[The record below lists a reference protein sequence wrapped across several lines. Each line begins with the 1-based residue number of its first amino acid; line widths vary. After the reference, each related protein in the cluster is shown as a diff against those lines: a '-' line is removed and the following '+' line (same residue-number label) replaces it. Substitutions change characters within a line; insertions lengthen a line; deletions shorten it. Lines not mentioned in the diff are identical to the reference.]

1 LHHLAFLSDDYHQL
15 APLDKLVDVL
25 PVESLTLKQFDYAV
39 DDYQQQCDRQ
49 QLTALQSQ
57 LVMWQQV
64 LTNNPQVFL
73 AVNEWQASYLAIVDA
88 LQNKDA
94 LSESQV
100 IEINHGT
107 IAQVIASINRLKQ
120 ARLSCSN

>member
-1 LHHLAFLSDDYHQL
+1 
-15 APLDKLVDVL
+15 
-25 PVESLTLKQFDYAV
+25 
-39 DDYQQQCDRQ
+39 
-49 QLTALQSQ
+49 LQSQ

-73 AVNEWQASYLAIVDA
+73 AVSEWQASYLAIVDA

>member
-1 LHHLAFLSDDYHQL
+1 MN
-15 APLDKLVDVL
+15 PLRYKNQY
-25 PVESLTLKQFDYAV
+25 SL
-39 DDYQQQCDRQ
+39 
-49 QLTALQSQ
+49 
-57 LVMWQQV
+57 
-64 LTNNPQVFL
+64 
-73 AVNEWQASYLAIVDA
+73 IIDA

-100 IEINHGT
+100 IEINNDT